1 MDPLILTDGMQ
12 IGEHLYTRLTVS
24 PLNAVEAI
32 DAATAGE
39 KVRFAPDGEPVIVTS
54 LNIASTERLRRQVKQ
69 LESDDGTVMQGPIQ
83 MTDLRKMSE
92 GDYRKLVEHADQIDA
107 LYLQRESDKG
117 GRDEAGAGEGAD
129 GTGA

>member
-1 MDPLILTDGMQ
+1 MDSLTLTDGMK
-12 IGEHLYTRLTVS
+12 IGEHLYTRLTMA
-24 PLNAVEAI
+24 PLNAGEAI

-54 LNIASTERLRRQVKQ
+54 PNIVSTERLRRQVKQ
-69 LESDDGTVMQGPIQ
+69 LESDDGEVLQGPIQ

-92 GDYRKLVEHADQIDA
+92 GDYRKLVEHADLIDA
-107 LYLQRESDKG
+107 LYLKRESEKG

>member
-12 IGEHLYTRLTVS
+12 IGEHLYTRLTMA
-24 PLNAVEAI
+24 PLNAGEAI

-54 LNIASTERLRRQVKQ
+54 PTIVSTERLRRQVKQ
-69 LESDDGTVMQGPIQ
+69 LESKAGTVMQGPIQ
-83 MTDLRKMSE
+83 IVDLRKMSE
-92 GDYRKLVEHADQIDA
+92 GDYRKLVERADQIDA